1 MLLSI
6 ITINYNDKSGLER
19 TIHSVMNQSYTN
31 FEHIIID
38 GGSNDGSRQVIEANQ
53 QKFSYWVS
61 EPDNGIYHAMNKGIK
76 AAKGSYLLFLN
87 GGDHFIDNNALN
99 KVYSFLKDVDIV
111 YFNINVVAENKT
123 HVKTCPKNLTFKY
136 LHENLPAHQATFIKK
151 SLFNKLGYYDENLKI
166 VSDWKFLILAICK
179 HNATYKYIEDTFS
192 TYYSDGLS
200 SLNEN
205 QALVKAER
213 EQVLNTDFKPF
224 MNDLKARYMLE
235 RTIRTL
241 RKSNII
247 KLLIKL
253 RLIHE
258 F

>member
-6 ITINYNDKSGLER
+6 ITINYNDKLGLER
-19 TIHSVMNQSYTN
+19 TLNSVKNQSYNN

-38 GGSNDGSRQVIEANQ
+38 GGSSDGSKEYIEENSAN
-53 QKFSYWVS
+53 FSYWVS
-61 EPDNGIYHAMNKGIK
+61 EPDKGIYNAMNKGIK
-76 AAKGSYLLFLN
+76 VAKGDYLYFLN
-87 GGDHFIDNNALN
+87 SGDHLNDSNAIN
-99 KVYSFLKDVDIV
+99 KACQHLKGEDVV
-111 YFNINVVAENKT
+111 YFDIQVIGENKT
-123 HVKTCPKNLTFKY
+123 HVKKCPKELTFKF

-151 SLFNKLGYYDENLKI
+151 ELFNEFGFYDENLKI

-179 HNATYKYIEDTFS
+179 QNATYKYVEETFS

-200 SLNEN
+200 SLIEN

-213 EQVLNTDFKPF
+213 EQVLNEEFKPF
-224 MNDLKARYMLE
+224 MNDLKNRYVLE

-241 RKSNII
+241 RKSRTI
-247 KLLIKL
+247 KLLTKL
-253 RLIHE
+253 GLIHE